1 MANSPHP
8 GVIQLEHP
16 NIYQAAKQAQQ
27 DDWIRQGLKTAG
39 DWIAERNK
47 DIRYN
52 KAMGKKE
59 DRRTSK
65 EAIADTASSAW
76 EGIKSGASSA
86 WGLLKAPFT
95 EDVVTEKSYEEG
107 VKTERPLF
115 QGEMSQEDPFS
126 GGMSREQT
134 MSLEEPEPSGAVA
147 VSFPTTV
154 VGKDRVVE
162 PSRREVGGKVDWD
175 FPNKGYK
182 TEFPTTVVGA
192 PSMLKAPSAQ
202 PVGQKAPETPQN
214 DAGATNDKVPEGML
228 QAPDYSEMFRLNPNR
243 AQFDYT
249 REKNAEVLA
258 QKAEAAQ
265 ARMELMQAK
274 MEAKAN
280 AGSSL
285 EELQQLWKENQR
297 ALVQARKDQD
307 PASTKMYED
316 NIARLL
322 PILQE
327 KAPNVWGAPPEKK
340 DQGGVTPPPGGG
352 TKKTAEQ
359 LAADRTAAVKEGY
372 AVLRELGVD
381 NLPDGVID
389 DVLALERKLGEIR
402 TKYGVSAADMQE
414 VTAAREKLETTLKSK
429 YDAAEKKKSDQLD
442 RKLKEEAAAGATW
455 SINKERAKQAYM
467 DLQRSPDDF
476 TYRTE
481 ALDLLLR
488 SETGAAISKGETLNR
503 LVTLLGPEKGKE
515 VMNSISGIPGF
526 IATKLQ
532 ADEQFT
538 AGLVS
543 KYVDE
548 LDMNRVFAQLNIKGG
563 GKAGGGGGTP
573 PPTGDIHVKKGTI
586 RTSGGKKYRAK
597 RDLTKAES
605 NKSANY
611 EEVP

>member
-1 MANSPHP
+1 MANSPRP
-8 GVIQLEHP
+8 GIIQLEHP
-16 NIYQAAKQAQQ
+16 NVYQAAKQAQQ
-27 DDWIRQGLKTAG
+27 DDQLRQFLKITG
-39 DWIAERNK
+39 DTIAKRNE

-52 KAMGKKE
+52 KAMGKAD

-86 WGLLKAPFT
+86 WDLLKAPFAEEVAPEDPKRST
-95 EDVVTEKSYEEG
+95 E
-107 VKTERPLF
+107 
-115 QGEMSQEDPFS
+115 GEMLSAPILETSGEKDAEDPLA
-126 GGMSREQT
+126 GGMSRDRG
-134 MSLEEPEPSGAVA
+134 MSLVPPAQGMSLMAPGEISQTGDR

-154 VGKDRVVE
+154 VGE
-162 PSRREVGGKVDWD
+162 PSR
-175 FPNKGYK
+175 PAA
-182 TEFPTTVVGA
+182 TEQNA
-192 PSMLKAPSAQ
+192 PA
-202 PVGQKAPETPQN
+202 E
-214 DAGATNDKVPEGML
+214 GATGPAVASGML
-228 QAPDYSEMFRLNPNR
+228 QAPDYSEMYRLNPNR
-243 AQFDYT
+243 ATFDYT

-488 SETGAAISKGETLNR
+488 SETGAAISKGETLSR

-538 AGLVS
+538 AGLVA